1 VTTATT
7 ATSVPLQADA
17 QVRNRLFPK
26 TRSWF
31 ALDAPLALLSPLSVL
46 RLLYAFAGVTWI
58 LVGFVWPLSHSERAT
73 VFIVAA
79 TALLGWI
86 AMLRLRRT
94 GDGWCLALTCLWIAE
109 VSTLVST
116 GQGGGLSVVSATYFV
131 PIGVF
136 VALFFGVWVVTIS
149 QGAIALSLWIALAGP
164 IGILR
169 ALFLAVVMT
178 IALATAS
185 FVVVLLMRSTRSL
198 GTLDPETGL
207 PNGLGIAQRLSH
219 RDVAEPLVVVAV
231 VLRGIDSAQ
240 EALGFQ
246 AGSELLR
253 RAVEDIG
260 QVLPSDAIIGRIG
273 DELVVVQTVADGSL
287 TTDEQR
293 AEFVPER
300 AVEVAR
306 SLALTVGR
314 AINAGRYFL
323 DGVEISLH
331 AHAGLSVAPW
341 DGDAIPELF
350 RRASLSAREAV
361 ANGTTDAVWHANTH
375 TLTGADLALLADL
388 GMAEERGELTLVFQ
402 PQVAASSGE
411 VMSVEA
417 LLRWK
422 SHTRGDVPPGL
433 FIPLAERTGLINR
446 LTEWVLPE
454 ALNTQVRW
462 RRQGLEI
469 STSVNLSPVTMTR
482 QDLAESVLEEL
493 RVRSLPPS
501 CLTLEITET
510 AVTNLVHAVLRLTP
524 LREVGIRIS
533 VDDFGS
539 GNTSLSSLPHLP
551 LDELKV
557 DQQFV
562 RRSRDSHNDLAIVR
576 TIIELAQR
584 LHLVCVAEGVETEEL
599 YADMVG
605 LGFDLLQ
612 GYFVA
617 KPLGEEELL
626 QFARAGPLSL
636 GGR

>member
-1 VTTATT
+1 
-7 ATSVPLQADA
+7 
-17 QVRNRLFPK
+17 
-26 TRSWF
+26 
-31 ALDAPLALLSPLSVL
+31 
-46 RLLYAFAGVTWI
+46 
-58 LVGFVWPLSHSERAT
+58 
-73 VFIVAA
+73 
-79 TALLGWI
+79 
-86 AMLRLRRT
+86 
-94 GDGWCLALTCLWIAE
+94 
-109 VSTLVST
+109 
-116 GQGGGLSVVSATYFV
+116 
-131 PIGVF
+131 
-136 VALFFGVWVVTIS
+136 
-149 QGAIALSLWIALAGP
+149 
-164 IGILR
+164 
-169 ALFLAVVMT
+169 
-178 IALATAS
+178 
-185 FVVVLLMRSTRSL
+185 
-198 GTLDPETGL
+198 
-207 PNGLGIAQRLSH
+207 
-219 RDVAEPLVVVAV
+219 VVVAV

-273 DELVVVQTVADGSL
+273 DELVVAQPVADGSL
-287 TTDEQR
+287 SPDERR
-293 AEFVPER
+293 AESVPER
-300 AVEVAR
+300 AVDVAR

-323 DGVEISLH
+323 DGVEVSLH

-341 DGDAIPELF
+341 DGDALPELF

-361 ANGTTDAVWHANTH
+361 ANGATDAVWHANTH

-388 GMAEERGELTLVFQ
+388 GMAEDRGELALVFQ
-402 PQVAASSGE
+402 PQVAASSGK
-411 VMSVEA
+411 VVSVEA

-422 SHTRGDVPPGL
+422 SHTRGDVSPGL

-462 RRQGLEI
+462 RHQGLEM

-493 RVRSLPPS
+493 RIRSLPPS

-510 AVTNLVHAVLRLTP
+510 AVTNLLHAVLRLTP
-524 LREVGIRIS
+524 LREKGIQIS

-562 RRSRDSHNDLAIVR
+562 RRSRESHNDLAIVR

-584 LHLVCVAEGVETEEL
+584 LGLVCVAEGVETEEL

-617 KPLGEEELL
+617 KPLGEEELV
-626 QFARAGPLSL
+626 QFVRAGPISL

>member
-1 VTTATT
+1 VTT
-7 ATSVPLQADA
+7 ATSVPLQAGA

-46 RLLYAFAGVTWI
+46 RLVFAFGAVTWA
-58 LVGFVWPLSHSERAT
+58 LVGVVWPLSHSERAT

-79 TALLGWI
+79 TALLAWM

-94 GDGWCLALTCLWIAE
+94 GYGWCWALTGLWVAE
-109 VSTLVST
+109 VATLVST
-116 GQGGGLSVVSATYFV
+116 GQGGELSVVAATYFV

-136 VALFFGVWVVTIS
+136 VALFFGTWLVTIS

-164 IGILR
+164 TGILR

-185 FVVVLLMRSTRSL
+185 FVVALLMRSTRSL
-198 GTLDPETGL
+198 GTLDPDTGL

-219 RDVAEPLVVVAV
+219 RDVAAPLVVVAV

-273 DELVVVQTVADGSL
+273 DELVVVQPVADGSL
-287 TTDEQR
+287 SPDEER

-314 AINAGRYFL
+314 AINAGRYYL
-323 DGVEISLH
+323 DGVEVSLQ

-361 ANGTTDAVWHANTH
+361 ANGATDAVWHANTH

-411 VMSVEA
+411 VVSVEA

-422 SHTRGDVPPGL
+422 SRTRGDVSPGL

-493 RVRSLPPS
+493 RIRSLPPS

-510 AVTNLVHAVLRLTP
+510 AVTNLIHAVLRLTP
-524 LREVGIRIS
+524 LRERGIQIS

-562 RRSRDSHNDLAIVR
+562 RRSRESDNDLAIVR

-617 KPLGEEELL
+617 KPLGEEELV
-626 QFARAGPLSL
+626 QFVRAGPLSL